1 MTFALSPSLLQA
13 PSAFGAGVSAAAF
26 IGITSASGLI
36 IGSGAAAN

>member
-1 MTFALSPSLLQA
+1 MAFAPSSTLLQA
-13 PSAFGAGVSAAAF
+13 PSAFGVGISAAF